1 MKILKY
7 SLFTAALLCIS
18 GMTSSCDDSSKG
30 AGDATIGFA
39 QAAYTYKESA
49 GLVKIP
55 VQFTGEPEEYP
66 ITFNV
71 EAQIEGDEV
80 TLDDV
85 VLFTQLTGLKYVGN
99 EKAPAYVEFQLID
112 NDVINESRF
121 MTLTITSAS
130 GATIAN
136 ASTRVEIAD
145 NDNNPYERLWG
156 DWTFSGNSID
166 DGSATT
172 FDVNISGG
180 FTDEEVAENADKKL
194 VCWGFGGQKEDVSS
208 AGINP
213 PKQPVWYINYDAET
227 ETLSI
232 AVGTL
237 MANVWSF
244 TGIDED
250 VEVKS
255 GSLLPGSEDFNYK
268 TEIKGTWSEDC
279 NTITFSPDYGFVAT
293 VWGVNGTYYGYWFG
307 YTDIVMTRK

>member
-1 MKILKY
+1 MKIMKY

-156 DWTFSGNSID
+156 DWNYSAIYNADGSDVTFSFTIC
-166 DGSATT
+166 
-172 FDVNISGG
+172 GG
-180 FTDEEVAENADKKL
+180 LTEEEEAANANKRL
-194 VCWGFGGQKEDVSS
+194 VCIGYNGSSSIGGSP
-208 AGINP
+208 I
-213 PKQPVWYINYDAET
+213 VWYIDYDGEAGVC
-227 ETLSI
+227 SI
-232 AVGTL
+232 AGGETMFEIQGDPFGMGFSTTKV
-237 MANVWSF
+237 V
-244 TGIDED
+244 TGVLFED
-250 VEVKS
+250 KLYS
-255 GSLLPGSEDFNYK
+255 KMSIP
-268 TEIKGTWSEDC
+268 GTWNEAC
-279 NTITFSPDYGFVAT
+279 TQITFTPTYGFAPMIYGDGEYSGY
-293 VWGVNGTYYGYWFG
+293 VWGQ
-307 YTDIVMTRK
+307 DMQIVLTRK